1 MATIKTVTQAQ
12 FDAASEAIQN
22 VWLSNGYKIVADAVE
37 PASNLEKDVFAQP
50 SAEKLK
56 DLLADSK
63 PAASQAEYSVQDE
76 RIWMNLSVEI
86 GGHTLRIPS
95 VEITSIYYAQRKAKG
110 QDERIDIAE
119 VMSLIKTINN
129 HGTDKVNAAATI
141 TATFGKQGEKQAE
154 AIDLLG

>member
-1 MATIKTVTQAQ
+1 MSNTKTVTQEQ

-22 VWLSNGYKIVADAVE
+22 VWISKGYEIVADAVE
-37 PASNLEKDVFAQP
+37 PSNLEKDVFAQP
-50 SAEKLK
+50 SSEELK
-56 DLLADSK
+56 DLLAESK
-63 PAASQAEYSVQDE
+63 PADTHNEYSIQDE

-110 QDERIDIAE
+110 QDERIDVTE
-119 VMSLIKTINN
+119 VMSLIKTINS
-129 HGTDKVNAAATI
+129 HGTDKVNSAATI